1 MKFNECKSDQRIAL
15 DFLCSAKSK
24 LKNKKKNLKNAKM
37 VYHILQ
43 ILKQSKIDNV
53 R

>member
-24 LKNKKKNLKNAKM
+24 LKNKKR
-37 VYHILQ
+37 I
-43 ILKQSKIDNV
+43 
-53 R
+53 